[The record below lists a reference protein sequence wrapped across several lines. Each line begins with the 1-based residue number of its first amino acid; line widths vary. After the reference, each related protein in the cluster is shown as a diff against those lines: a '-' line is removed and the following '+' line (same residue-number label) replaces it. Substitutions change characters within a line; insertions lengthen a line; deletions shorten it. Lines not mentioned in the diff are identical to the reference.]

1 MAKNSKK
8 PSHKET
14 DKQLVNNQIAMLK
27 AENARL
33 NAEVRRLKLDK
44 QSSATANRRG
54 RLMHPANTIRNLA
67 VILLVALSVILLT
80 AANLLFWTGNTI
92 VKQDRFVAATQPI
105 IKDAAVQD
113 TMALYVT
120 NSIFNNVD
128 VQKTVEQAL
137 PPKATFLAPQL
148 TSQLKNTTDS
158 TIQKALANPDIQNK
172 WNTALAKQHDR
183 LINFA
188 ANYKGDGNISLND
201 FYTQLSSR
209 LSNTKLAFLANK
221 KLPPKVGNYT
231 VVNAAWLPKFHNL
244 VVNIDTWR
252 LLAVVALVLFVAG
265 AVWLSKNRR
274 RTIYTFIL
282 ASAAAMIVTL
292 IILHFIKDNIT
303 SKVNPLYSEGVNSII
318 QIVSHSLVLQ
328 TLTIFFA
335 SLFIGFVAWISSPAS
350 LALKTR
356 RQVNLLFNGNLH
368 GRIFSQENKFT
379 VWVQKYKRILQ
390 WFAVAAVAAIM
401 LLVRLTLPG
410 LILYGFIMLILV
422 LTIEAIAGQESK
434 LNSPIQKRV
443 A

>member
-1 MAKNSKK
+1 
-8 PSHKET
+8 
-14 DKQLVNNQIAMLK
+14 
-27 AENARL
+27 
-33 NAEVRRLKLDK
+33 
-44 QSSATANRRG
+44 
-54 RLMHPANTIRNLA
+54 
-67 VILLVALSVILLT
+67 
-80 AANLLFWTGNTI
+80 
-92 VKQDRFVAATQPI
+92 
-105 IKDAAVQD
+105 
-113 TMALYVT
+113 
-120 NSIFNNVD
+120 
-128 VQKTVEQAL
+128 
-137 PPKATFLAPQL
+137 
-148 TSQLKNTTDS
+148 
-158 TIQKALANPDIQNK
+158 
-172 WNTALAKQHDR
+172 
-183 LINFA
+183 
-188 ANYKGDGNISLND
+188 
-201 FYTQLSSR
+201 
-209 LSNTKLAFLANK
+209 
-221 KLPPKVGNYT
+221 
-231 VVNAAWLPKFHNL
+231 
-244 VVNIDTWR
+244 
-252 LLAVVALVLFVAG
+252 
-265 AVWLSKNRR
+265 
-274 RTIYTFIL
+274 
-282 ASAAAMIVTL
+282 MIVTL